1 MSRRKRSDYVLH
13 LFNDVLLYSSEG
25 ANSKFLLHQVFELA
39 SCAVSADVSSLA
51 GKLNPKE
58 LRRAF
63 GISAASKSFIVI
75 VDSEE
80 EKQLWI
86 KDLTL
91 HIGKERDALARRDPE
106 GASAISFAA
115 AFVPDDTRTAC
126 NICLAAFTL
135 KNRRHHCRKC
145 GELVCDACSLHRR
158 LLPHISQERVR
169 LCDVCEDKSQALG
182 VSNIRLLAELIGAT
196 CVFSFLFPHL
206 RRSFVQRTP
215 LRLDGHAS
223 AWLAAHARCPLVA
236 HPRCAHA
243 RTAHALPRRGRAPG
257 HCRSPQR
264 ATRGASSATANRS
277 RRSSNSKPYPPPR
290 SPCFRRSPYGTS
302 ILHCVCLLHSFVDS
316 S

>member
-223 AWLAAHARCPLVA
+223 AWLRRARTVPTRCSPTLRARTHRPRPPAPRSRTRSLPLAATRHAWCVVRYRQPLAPQLEFQTLPAAAIPVLSSVAVRYVYSSLCLLVA
-236 HPRCAHA
+236 FFC
-243 RTAHALPRRGRAPG
+243 
-257 HCRSPQR
+257 
-264 ATRGASSATANRS
+264 
-277 RRSSNSKPYPPPR
+277 
-290 SPCFRRSPYGTS
+290 
-302 ILHCVCLLHSFVDS
+302 
-316 S
+316 